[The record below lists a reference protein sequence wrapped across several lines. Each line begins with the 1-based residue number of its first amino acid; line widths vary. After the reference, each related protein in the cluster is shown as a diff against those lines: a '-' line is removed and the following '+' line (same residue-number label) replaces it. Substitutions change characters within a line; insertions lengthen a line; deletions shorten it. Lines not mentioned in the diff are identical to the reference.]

1 MIILKS
7 TYIAEASTLESHL
20 AAHLEWV
27 EAGYSSGNF
36 LASGLRDGGIGAVIM
51 VTGLSKDEVMDLLG
65 RDPFVINKV
74 SDYEVVEFETMRTEG
89 GFPQG

>member
-7 TYIAEASTLESHL
+7 TYIADTATLESHL

-27 EAGYSSGNF
+27 EAGYANGNF
-36 LASGLRDGGIGAVIM
+36 LSSGLRDGGVGAVIM
-51 VTGLSKDEVMDLLG
+51 ITGMSKDQVQDMLS

-74 SDYEVVEFETMRTEG
+74 SEYEVVEFETMRTEG

>member
-7 TYIAEASTLESHL
+7 TYIADPSTLETHL
-20 AAHLEWV
+20 PAHLEWV
-27 EAGYSSGNF
+27 EAGYASGNF
-36 LASGLRDGGIGAVIM
+36 LSSGLRDGGVGAVIM
-51 VTGLSKDEVMDLLG
+51 ITGMSKDQVQDMLS

-74 SDYEVVEFETMRTEG
+74 SEYEVVEFETMRTEG